1 MEDPQS
7 YKQEKVEI
15 SAPGEVVRH
24 LLKTV
29 VKLVNDCGM
38 AFYFSYLKKT
48 ALHAGK
54 YLLTNPQTKTM
65 ANALS

>member
-7 YKQEKVEI
+7 YKQEKAEI

-38 AFYFSYLKKT
+38 AFYFSYF
-48 ALHAGK
+48 
-54 YLLTNPQTKTM
+54 
-65 ANALS
+65 